1 MRRPWIGLTIF
12 TCSPLLLH
20 FTPSLAVALEVTIR
34 AQSDNSNGAW
44 EFTHY
49 CNLKPGDYLIFSNA
63 RGTWSEGNTVSG
75 PQGPGTS
82 WPDNFLN
89 LTDLGV
95 GRYEARTLTPYWDAL
110 VGYIGDIS
118 SPPPA
123 RGSYTSP
130 NVRPKAERVFPI
142 FPHGGT
148 SSYWKI
154 AEGGCLWLAFNADAY
169 SDYTVDN
176 SGEVEVG
183 VEADTNW
190 RPCPEVAPVCEHLP
204 SFKVICSIAKEFVG
218 GCPGIGR
225 EGQPI
230 PQEQVPWGRLGGS
243 GIAR

>member
-1 MRRPWIGLTIF
+1 MRKSTSGLAVF
-12 TCSPLLLH
+12 SSALLLLPLA
-20 FTPSLAVALEVTIR
+20 PSIAVALVVTIS
-34 AQSDNSNGAW
+34 AQSDNSDGAW

-49 CNLKPGDYLIFSNA
+49 CNLKAGDYLIFSNA

-89 LTDLGV
+89 LTDIGV
-95 GRYEARTLTPYWDAL
+95 GRYQAKTLTPYWDAL
-110 VGYIGDIS
+110 VGYIGS
-118 SPPPA
+118 SPPA
-123 RGSYTSP
+123 RESYTSP
-130 NVRPKAERVFPI
+130 KVRPEAERVFPV

-148 SSYWKI
+148 SSYWKV

-169 SDYTVDN
+169 SNYTVDN
-176 SGEVEVG
+176 SGEVV
-183 VEADTNW
+183 VDVQADTNW
-190 RPCPEVAPVCEHLP
+190 RPCPEVAPVCESLP
-204 SFKVICSIAKEFVG
+204 SFKGLCSIAKEFVG

-230 PQEQVPWGRLGGS
+230 PQEEVPFGRLGGT